1 MDCKRKD
8 NLIAS
13 SNEYLKYVL
22 DLLADVPEITTC
34 KMMREYLLYAPER
47 LFWGVYYVHF
57 LVKKDTMASRA
68 MLSTKEPPDDVM
80 STMLLIGTEDAD
92 CRRDGI
98 SHAPR
103 AVLSQEAPQV
113 SR

>member
-13 SNEYLKYVL
+13 SNKYLKYVL

-34 KMMREYLLYAPER
+34 KMMREYLLDASEK

-57 LVKKDTMASRA
+57 LVKKDTMASCA
-68 MLSTKEPPDDVM
+68 MLSTEELLYDVV
-80 STMLLIGTEDAD
+80 STMLLVGTEDAD
-92 CRRDGI
+92 CL
-98 SHAPR
+98 AMPLE
-103 AVLSQEAPQV
+103 LSSPKK
-113 SR
+113 RHK